1 MIHYQVAELL
11 ALPAAWRHAFDL
23 VVEIITVQA
32 LPDPPR
38 RQAIENIASLVA
50 AEGALLV
57 LAAVHDPDVPES
69 PVPPWPLRPNEIDAS
84 ATDSLMPVRV
94 ELLPAPWPSRR
105 EGLAGRVSSA
115 NSQQPMTS
123 AARSITSGPSRYGAA
138 RRTSGTPRSQA
149 PSPEA
154 VRDNRRSRQQECD
167 RPSQRPGTA
176 ASENTSASPIA
187 NGGGDRAGSIT
198 RSHSHR

>member
-1 MIHYQVAELL
+1 MEGPNVPAQQRVTAIRLAGQRVPHTMIHYQVAELL
-11 ALPAAWRHAFDL
+11 ALPAAWRHAADL

-57 LAAVHDPDVPES
+57 LAAVHDPDVPDS
-69 PVPPWPLRPNEIDAS
+69 PVPPGPLRQNRDRRIRHRRPY
-84 ATDSLMPVRV
+84 PVRV
-94 ELLPAPWPSRR
+94 ELLPHARPTRR

-123 AARSITSGPSRYGAA
+123 AARSITSGPSRHGLLEGPVG
-138 RRTSGTPRSQA
+138 RREAWA
-149 PSPEA
+149 PS
-154 VRDNRRSRQQECD
+154 RRCS
-167 RPSQRPGTA
+167 
-176 ASENTSASPIA
+176 
-187 NGGGDRAGSIT
+187 
-198 RSHSHR
+198 